1 MDPHPLSEQAKRRI
15 VNPASMAVSDLQ
27 ARTAA
32 IHCAISAAT
41 AGNNKSVI
49 TTAREFYLLL
59 SGQDPVVD
67 LPTVADQTN
76 LYVMPNNPGY
86 VGRHPK

>member
-1 MDPHPLSEQAKRRI
+1 MVPHPSSEQARRI
-15 VNPASMAVSDLQ
+15 TSTGSMAVSDLQ

-41 AGNNKSVI
+41 AGNNKNVI

-59 SGQDPVVD
+59 SGKDPVVD

-76 LYVMPNNPGY
+76 LYIMPNPY